1 MLQKSNAQ
9 NLQAPVDFIVTLVT
23 ETEQSTTLHSLL
35 CAQRSCPDFAVLTSE
50 GEGEDADAG
59 DDGKEK
65 DDEDDGTRGA
75 AS

>member
-1 MLQKSNAQ
+1 
-9 NLQAPVDFIVTLVT
+9 
-23 ETEQSTTLHSLL
+23 
-35 CAQRSCPDFAVLTSE
+35 VLTSE

-65 DDEDDGTRGA
+65 DDGSRGA

>member
-1 MLQKSNAQ
+1 
-9 NLQAPVDFIVTLVT
+9 
-23 ETEQSTTLHSLL
+23 
-35 CAQRSCPDFAVLTSE
+35 VLTSE

-65 DDEDDGTRGA
+65 DDEEDGSRGS

>member
-1 MLQKSNAQ
+1 M
-9 NLQAPVDFIVTLVT
+9 DFIVTLVT

-35 CAQRSCPDFAVLTSE
+35 CAQRSCPDFAVLTN
-50 GEGEDADAG
+50 EGEDADAG